1 MRETISI
8 ATDLPNKL
16 KESPPPAVAV
26 LIPCYN
32 EELSVGDVVRQF
44 KEYLPDAQI
53 YVFDN
58 NSSDKTIACA
68 SEAGAIVFHE
78 PRQGKGYV
86 VQSMF
91 RKVDADIYVM
101 VDGDGTYPA
110 EVVEE
115 LIGPVRRGEAD
126 MVVGSRLH
134 QLATSDFHVLNR
146 MGNRLFRLVLNSIFR
161 VRLTDLLSGYR
172 AFSRRLVRSLPL
184 TGGGFQTETEMTIK
198 ALERGFTVVETPVNL
213 VKRLTGSHSK
223 IRIGSDGLLI
233 LSTILGLF
241 RDYRPLT
248 FFGGL
253 GLAFILLGCL
263 PGARV
268 IADYIKTGLVPHLP
282 SAILAVGLVLSGLIF
297 ALVGL
302 ILHTIARRFQEF
314 DLQFQSFAQELRRS
328 QQNEKSVGSAELW

>member
-1 MRETISI
+1 MGV
-8 ATDLPNKL
+8 AKALPNKL
-16 KESPPPAVAV
+16 TESAPPAVAI

-32 EELSVGDVVRQF
+32 EELSIGDVVRQF
-44 KEYLPDAQI
+44 REHLPAAHI

-58 NSSDKTIACA
+58 NSSDRTAACA
-68 SEAGAIVFHE
+68 TEAGAIVFHE
-78 PRQGKGYV
+78 PRQGKGFV

-110 EVVEE
+110 ELVNE
-115 LIGPVRRGEAD
+115 LVGPVRRGEAD
-126 MVVGSRLH
+126 MVIGSRLH
-134 QLATSDFHVLNR
+134 ELAKSDFHVLNR
-146 MGNRLFRLVLNSIFR
+146 LGNHLFRVVLNSVFR
-161 VRLTDLLSGYR
+161 VRVTDLLSGYR
-172 AFSRRLVRSLPL
+172 AFSRRLVRALPL

-213 VKRLTGSHSK
+213 VKRVSGSHSK
-223 IRIGSDGLLI
+223 IRIGSDGVLI
-233 LSTILGLF
+233 MGTILGLF

-253 GLAFILLGCL
+253 GLILILLGCL

-268 IADYIKTGLVPHLP
+268 ISDYVQTGLVPHLP

-297 ALVGL
+297 ALVGV

-314 DLQFQSFAQELRRS
+314 DLQFQSFTEEFRRS
-328 QQNEKSVGSAELW
+328 QQNERTVGSTERW